1 MSTGVIPSGPSGVAY
16 SMTQVELLLLVTAL
30 TGIYMVRWTLK
41 LAPVTNELP
50 VKTLIATGLSGVIGG
65 RVLFG
70 YQLGD
75 TFTALTLALGPAY
88 VFAPMVLVGLARAR
102 RFESVSVLT
111 RLLYWLPEGRAA
123 AFRLLAQVALQQGE
137 GEAAQRLNVD
147 GDLLLKAQAL
157 ALQKRWQAVLDLD
170 LPDRGELGF
179 LSGETRVEAL
189 LGLGRLAQAEQVVLR
204 MQAVFQ
210 KRLGEAGTP
219 AGHRALVIS
228 EARLMAERGD
238 VISVQRRMET
248 PLPGVAP
255 HLRYGIVARAA
266 EQRGDL
272 VMALQLYAQAYTQA
286 PEGTRRGYAEVLTR
300 YGQPL
305 PSVEL
310 RRRPPAG
317 TLALTGAL
325 VAAFVVQLAL
335 DQGMGGGRVMRP
347 STAAAAFLLNVAGVP
362 AAEALWRYLSHA
374 FVHGGL
380 IHIGFNA
387 WVLFD
392 IGRLLERRRSWGDLV
407 ASFVVGTAAGAALT
421 ALAQSG
427 TQLALVGAS
436 GGVLGVAGA
445 LLVDASGGSLRSDRS
460 LTRSLLQWMALLMIF
475 SLAIPNVSL
484 WAHVGGVLGGAAW
497 GLLRRGLLRGR
508 GTGTVVGVF
517 GLLLLAYALLEVGIF
532 VFRHLL

>member
-1 MSTGVIPSGPSGVAY
+1 
-16 SMTQVELLLLVTAL
+16 MTQVELLLLVTAL

-41 LAPVTNELP
+41 LAPVTNELS

-75 TFTALTLALGPAY
+75 TFTALTLVLGPIY
-88 VFAPMVLVGLARAR
+88 VFAPVVLVGLARAR

-123 AFRLLAQVALQQGE
+123 AFRLPAQVALQQGD
-137 GEAAQRLNVD
+137 GEAAQRFNVD

-170 LPDRGELGF
+170 LPDQGEPGL

-189 LGLGRLAQAEQVVLR
+189 LGLGGLAQAEQAVFR
-204 MQAVFQ
+204 MQEVFR
-210 KRLGEAGTP
+210 KLGEAGTP

-238 VISVQRRMET
+238 VTSVQRRMET

-255 HLRYGIVARAA
+255 HLRYGVVARAA
-266 EQRGDL
+266 EQGGDL
-272 VMALQLYAQAYTQA
+272 VVALRLYAQAYTQA
-286 PEGTRRGYAEVLTR
+286 PEGIRRGYAEVLTR
-300 YGQPL
+300 YGQPF

-427 TQLALVGAS
+427 TQLALIGAS

-445 LLVDASGGSLRSDRS
+445 LLVDASGGGLRSDRS
-460 LTRSLLQWMALLMIF
+460 LTRNLLQWMALLMIF

-497 GLLRRGLLRGR
+497 GLLRRGLFRGR

-517 GLLLLAYALLEVGIF
+517 GLLLLVYALLEVGIF